1 MELSKIRE
9 LVNHYEDKIITNFE
23 ENFSRLVLEDFYEG
37 GFEERIED
45 EFYYEGY
52 FRTYEQGI
60 INLLLEIEDCFDDE
74 CQSMKLRLIRMKR
87 KIDTYMS
94 KVKKTEDEEVSFK
107 YKRKSQFLLN
117 SNIDQEFFIK
127 TLHQKL
133 SENKLLVDDFETFKK
148 HFSIDWDKKIQWLGT
163 ELQLSNLIFLF
174 NSRQIFRF
182 RNRYFFGTN

>member
-1 MELSKIRE
+1 MYKRQ
-9 LVNHYEDKIITNFE
+9 
-23 ENFSRLVLEDFYEG
+23 
-37 GFEERIED
+37 
-45 EFYYEGY
+45 GY

-163 ELQLSNLIFLF
+163 ELQLSNLILLLI
-174 NSRQIFRF
+174 QDK
-182 RNRYFFGTN
+182 Y